1 MSETPRPSLELG
13 PHEMARD
20 RTLVIATD
28 QPLDLTLTDDGSI
41 WIRNGGNHLRAHNV
55 RCIYIDPRP

>member
-13 PHEMARD
+13 PHEVADD

-28 QPLDLTLTDDGSI
+28 APLDLTLTDDGSI
-41 WIRNGGNHLRAHNV
+41 WIRGQVGQLRARNV
-55 RCIYIDPRP
+55 RRLYIDPRP